1 MSGFPLSVNTYA
13 REGKRIMR
21 NGSVKVK
28 LPVVYLTSECAMIK
42 VMQNSVKTCDTCFP
56 NVRLLD

>member
-1 MSGFPLSVNTYA
+1 MSGRISPPSQYLC
-13 REGKRIMR
+13 EGKRIMR